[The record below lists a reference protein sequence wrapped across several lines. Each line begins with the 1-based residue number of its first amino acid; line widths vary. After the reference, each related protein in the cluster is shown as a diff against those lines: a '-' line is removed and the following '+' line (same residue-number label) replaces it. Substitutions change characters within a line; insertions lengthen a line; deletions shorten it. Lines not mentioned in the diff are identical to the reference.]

1 MICVDYLVEI
11 FLPLAD
17 KAGETFPER
26 FSRVMEVL
34 KRKFGGVTVYDRP
47 PAKRQNG
54 YQQRR
59 YRYFRSDD

>member
-1 MICVDYLVEI
+1 
-11 FLPLAD
+11 
-17 KAGETFPER
+17 
-26 FSRVMEVL
+26 MEVL
-34 KRKFGGVTVYDRP
+34 KRKFGGVTVYDRS